1 MTDEQAYCECCS
13 DHPATVTRQ
22 GIRICADCQRGFD
35 GEADRLLGAAVRQ
48 AVRDKTVW
56 KDGQFHSWLDW
67 ADTCIALGAAVA
79 TALEAEKERQHG

>member
-1 MTDEQAYCECCS
+1 MSEPNVGQMLVQMGKDA
-13 DHPATVTRQ
+13 A
-22 GIRICADCQRGFD
+22 
-35 GEADRLLGAAVRQ
+35 LGAAVRC

-79 TALEAEKERQHG
+79 TALEAEKEQQHE